1 MEKENQN
8 QNQSKNQIVAYKD
21 INGRDV
27 SLTIEV
33 MKRILPELKKAKDDE
48 IVNFALRCSAM
59 GLNPLIDVHNV
70 SFGEDTDVLTPIVKK
85 DYYLQNAQ
93 LKADYRGFK
102 AGVVVA
108 TEKGEIIEREGT
120 IVAPSEELLGG
131 WAKVFTEKRG
141 EYYVSVSI
149 EEYQMIKKDGSV
161 NKMWRRKPATM
172 SRKVALSQAL
182 RDAYPIFSGTYSEE
196 EILTNNNE
204 EYKDAQFEDVTKQK
218 VLIEA
223 TDGNRANIEKK
234 EKKSEILDPEDL
246 FN

>member
-70 SFGEDTDVLTPIVKK
+70 SFGDTDVLTPIIKK

-120 IVAPSEELLGG
+120 IVASSEELLGG
-131 WAKVFTEKRG
+131 WAKVLTEKRG

-149 EEYQMIKKDGSV
+149 EEYQMKKLDGSV
-161 NKMWRRKPATM
+161 NKMWRSKSGTM
-172 SRKVALSQAL
+172 IRKVALSQAL

-204 EYKDAQFEDVTKQK
+204 EYKDAQFEDITKQK

-223 TDGNRANIEKK
+223 TEGNRANIEKK

>member
-1 MEKENQN
+1 MEKKQ
-8 QNQSKNQIVAYKD
+8 NQIVSYKD

-70 SFGEDTDVLTPIVKK
+70 SYGNTDVLTPIVKK
-85 DYYLQNAQ
+85 DYYLKNAQ

-141 EYYVSVSI
+141 EYYSSVSI
-149 EEYQMIKKDGSV
+149 EEYQMKKLDGSV
-161 NKMWRRKPATM
+161 NKMWGSKPATM
-172 SRKVALSQAL
+172 IRKVALSQAL
-182 RDAYPIFSGTYSEE
+182 RDAYPIYSGTYSEE

-204 EYKDAQFEDVTKQK
+204 GYKDAQFEDVTKQK

-223 TDGNRANIEKK
+223 TEGNRANIEKK

>member
-1 MEKENQN
+1 
-8 QNQSKNQIVAYKD
+8 
-21 INGRDV
+21 
-27 SLTIEV
+27 

-70 SFGEDTDVLTPIVKK
+70 SFGDTDVLTPIIKK

-93 LKADYRGFK
+93 LKEDFRGFK

-131 WAKVFTEKRG
+131 WAKVFTENRG
-141 EYYVSVSI
+141 EYYSSASI
-149 EEYQMIKKDGSV
+149 EEYQMKKIDGSV
-161 NKMWRRKPATM
+161 NKMWRSKPATM
-172 SRKVALSQAL
+172 IRKVALSQAL
-182 RDAYPIFSGTYSEE
+182 RDAYPIYSGTYSEE

-223 TDGNRANIEKK
+223 TEGNRANIEKK

>member
-8 QNQSKNQIVAYKD
+8 QNQNKSQIVAYKD

-33 MKRILPELKKAKDDE
+33 MKRILPKLKESKDDE

-70 SFGEDTDVLTPIVKK
+70 SFGDTDVLTPIIKK

-149 EEYQMIKKDGSV
+149 EEYQMKKLDGSV
-161 NKMWRRKPATM
+161 NKMWRSKSGTM
-172 SRKVALSQAL
+172 IRKVALSQAL

-204 EYKDAQFEDVTKQK
+204 EYKDAQFEDITKQK

-223 TDGNRANIEKK
+223 TDGNRANLEKK
-234 EKKSEILDPEDL
+234 EKKTEILDPEDL

>member
-8 QNQSKNQIVAYKD
+8 QNQKNQVVAYKD

-27 SLTIEV
+27 YLSIEV

-48 IVNFALRCSAM
+48 ILNFALRCSAM

-70 SFGEDTDVLTPIVKK
+70 SFGDTDVLTPIIKK

-120 IVAPSEELLGG
+120 IVASSEELLGG
-131 WAKVFTEKRG
+131 WAKVLTEKRG

-149 EEYQMIKKDGSV
+149 EEYQMKKLDGSV
-161 NKMWRRKPATM
+161 NKMWRSKSGTM
-172 SRKVALSQAL
+172 IRKVALSQAL

-196 EILTNNNE
+196 EILTNNTE
-204 EYKDAQFEDVTKQK
+204 EYKDVQFEDVTKQK

-223 TDGNRANIEKK
+223 TDGNRANLEKK

>member
-8 QNQSKNQIVAYKD
+8 QNQKNQIVAYKD

-27 SLTIEV
+27 SLTIEL

-70 SFGEDTDVLTPIVKK
+70 SFGEDTDVLTPIIKK
-85 DYYLQNAQ
+85 DYYFKNAQ
-93 LKADYRGFK
+93 LKSDYRGFK

-120 IVAPSEELLGG
+120 IVASSEELLGG
-131 WAKVFTEKRG
+131 WAKVLTEKCG

-149 EEYQMIKKDGSV
+149 EEYQMKKKDGSV
-161 NKMWRRKPATM
+161 NKMWKSKSGTM
-172 SRKVALSQAL
+172 IRKVALSQAL
-182 RDAYPIFSGTYSEE
+182 REAYSIFSGTYSEE

-204 EYKDAQFEDVTKQK
+204 EYKDVQFEDVTKQK

-223 TDGNRANIEKK
+223 TDGNRANLEKK

>member
-1 MEKENQN
+1 
-8 QNQSKNQIVAYKD
+8 
-21 INGRDV
+21 
-27 SLTIEV
+27 

-70 SFGEDTDVLTPIVKK
+70 SFGDTDVLTPIIKK

-93 LKADYRGFK
+93 LKEDYRGFK

-141 EYYVSVSI
+141 EYYSSASI
-149 EEYQMIKKDGSV
+149 EEYQMKKSDGSV
-161 NKMWRRKPATM
+161 NKMWRTKSRTM
-172 SRKVALSQAL
+172 IRKVALSQAL
-182 RDAYPIFSGTYSEE
+182 RDAYPIYSGTYSEE

-223 TDGNRANIEKK
+223 IEGNRANIEKK